1 MKLSS
6 IAELSSFLQAG
17 DLLLLDIDETLVR
30 PEADATEPWF
40 NALCAALHEK
50 SGVSKAVCFRAGVEL
65 WQALQ
70 AVCQS
75 AAPEEAATINALAA
89 AASLPGVMC
98 VGLTARGPECHEETE
113 SQLAHCGIWHGV
125 FATDSSLGELA
136 PQAAGEWTAPLTHLH
151 GIVYCSGSRKP
162 AGLRAFEAA
171 SSIAPSRRVVLVDDR
186 EAHCQAVLDD
196 RRNRGQPFLGLHYA
210 PEGAAPSCELAR
222 GWQLFAEVLA
232 SPTAGR
238 QRLRRMLE
246 LLDEAEGAP
255 PPSGPPASSYSVALA
270 LVAGVTIGVGTALWL
285 RR

>member
-1 MKLSS
+1 MEATIVKLSS

-171 SSIAPSRRVVLVDDR
+171 SSIAPSRRVVLVDDNV
-186 EAHCQAVLDD
+186 ASCMLQPDNAVPVRPFFGDADD
-196 RRNRGQPFLGLHYA
+196 RELGSLLLLLRRLRDH
-210 PEGAAPSCELAR
+210 SDVRTELRASYQLQEKLLSGVR
-222 GWQLFAEVLA
+222 GWRE
-232 SPTAGR
+232 STPR
-238 QRLRRMLE
+238 
-246 LLDEAEGAP
+246 
-255 PPSGPPASSYSVALA
+255 
-270 LVAGVTIGVGTALWL
+270 I
-285 RR
+285 